1 VAPFFFDPF
10 PVYVAPPVVEEPPV
24 YVQPPV
30 SGYWY
35 YCPSAGGYYPYVA
48 SCPVPW
54 VPVPASGGY

>member
-1 VAPFFFDPF
+1 
-10 PVYVAPPVVEEPPV
+10 V